1 MMRSVSK
8 RRSPT
13 LAEALEDWLT
23 LRSAGRGLSA
33 NTLRAYRADIERLA
47 RQLAAPATDDD
58 DKRPAAER
66 VTVNQLTPAAL
77 VDALA
82 AIQREPRAAPATR
95 ARIHG
100 TIEQLCS
107 HLVHQGMLAVD
118 PLTVA
123 GIERPKAQK
132 SLPHYIERDE
142 EVTRV
147 LTAAGTADPS
157 GRLPWPERD
166 LALAAVLVGTGA
178 RAGELCGIRI
188 RDLVLDVDDPYVRV
202 VGKGNVV
209 RDCPLPAELVGAIQF
224 YLASRLTRTSTRP
237 RRDDPLWLNNHGFPL
252 TPATLDHYVRR
263 WFARAGVPLPG
274 GAQAHAFRHTVAM
287 QLVGRGEALNVVQA
301 LLGHASLRS
310 TEIYIRAA
318 GHHVREAAHMLP
330 VRGQLRDLREATGE
344 PRRSR

>member
-1 MMRSVSK
+1 MDSD
-8 RRSPT
+8 RSPT

-23 LRSAGRGLSA
+23 VRSAGRGLSP

-47 RQLAAPATDDD
+47 GHLAAAAADDD
-58 DKRPAAER
+58 QRTAAER
-66 VTVNQLTPAAL
+66 VTVDQLTAAAL

-82 AIQREPRAAPATR
+82 AIQRAGAAPASR
-95 ARIHG
+95 ARVHG
-100 TIEQLCS
+100 TIEQLCA
-107 HLVHQGMLAVD
+107 HLVHQGVLAVD

-123 GIERPKAQK
+123 GIERPKVQK

-142 EVTRV
+142 EITRV
-147 LTAAGTADPS
+147 LTAAGTADPA
-157 GRLPWPERD
+157 GRQPWPERD

-178 RAGELCGIRI
+178 RAGELCGTRI
-188 RDLVLDVDDPYVRV
+188 RDLVLDVEDPYVRV
-202 VGKGNVV
+202 TGKGDAV
-209 RDCPLPAELVGAIQF
+209 RDCPLPAELVGAIEI
-224 YLASRLTRTSTRP
+224 YLASRLARTRKRA
-237 RRDDPLWLNNHGFPL
+237 RRDDPLWLNNHGEPL
-252 TPATLDHYVRR
+252 TPAALDHYVRR
-263 WFARAGVPLPG
+263 WFTRAAVPLPR

-330 VRGQLRDLREATGE
+330 VRGQLRGLSSTADKARRTG
-344 PRRSR
+344 